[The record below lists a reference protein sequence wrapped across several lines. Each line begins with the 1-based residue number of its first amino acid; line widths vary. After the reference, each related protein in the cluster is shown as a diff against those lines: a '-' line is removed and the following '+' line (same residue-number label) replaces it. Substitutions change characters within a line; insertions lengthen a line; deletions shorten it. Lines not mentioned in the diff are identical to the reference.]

1 MPNSDTS
8 AARSFH
14 DATKLS
20 YISLATKPPLYKSY
34 LGLPAIE
41 LPEIAS
47 PEADTLPAV
56 SGSMSSPGAPLD
68 LGALAQLLHYS
79 AGLIRRSTLRTAG
92 EVHYRAA
99 ASAGALYPIELYVV
113 CGDLPG
119 LAAGVYHYAPATNS
133 LSLLRSGDHRGN
145 LAAATAGHP
154 AIADAPATIA
164 CTCVFWRSAWK
175 YRERGYRYCYW
186 DNGTILA
193 NMTAT
198 ANALG
203 QPAEIVAGFVD
214 SEVDALLGLESSSEA
229 SFCLASIGSGSAAHP
244 AVSTLG
250 AVDAGILGVERRTE
264 YPETQALHQ
273 GSVLADTA
281 EVEAWRGSANAPS
294 PLRAGVRVDAAPDG
308 WPDNEPLGPSI
319 AHRGSTRRFARD
331 PMPAGRLEALLG
343 ASTSPVRSDYG
354 GGLIDTYLIVNAAE
368 GIAPGTYYYNQS
380 SGELELLSEG
390 EFREEAGHLCF
401 EQALGADSSAVAYF
415 MADLDAILA
424 RFGNRGYRLAQ
435 LEAGIIGGRM
445 YLASHAMGL
454 GATGMTFFDD
464 AVTAFF
470 SPHASGKS
478 LMFLVGLGITHERN
492 QVHPFRSRIG
502 ILKDSLARGAGA
514 QGRDVPNWLYA

>member
-34 LGLPAIE
+34 PGLPTVP
-41 LPEIAS
+41 LPADMPS
-47 PEADTLPAV
+47 PDAATLPAV
-56 SGSMSSPGAPLD
+56 GGVMSGNRGPLD
-68 LGALAQLLHYS
+68 LAAIAQLLHYS

-113 CGDLPG
+113 CGDLPD
-119 LAAGVYHYAPATNS
+119 LPAGVYHYAPATNS
-133 LSLLRSGDHRGN
+133 LSLLRQGDYRGN
-145 LAAATAGHP
+145 LADAAGRHP
-154 AIADAPATIA
+154 GIAEAPATII

-198 ANALG
+198 ASALG
-203 QPAEIVAGFVD
+203 LPAEIVAGFVD
-214 SEVDALLGLESSSEA
+214 AEVDALLGLPSSSEASEA
-229 SFCLASIGSGSAAHP
+229 SFCLVPVGSGSTAPTAISP
-244 AVSTLG
+244 LG
-250 AVDAGILGVERRTE
+250 AAAAGVLGVERRTE
-264 YPETQALHQ
+264 YPETSALHA
-273 GSVLADTA
+273 GSVLADSA
-281 EVEAWRGSANAPS
+281 EVASLRDDASRSHPAVDPS
-294 PLRAGVRVDAAPDG
+294 G
-308 WPDNEPLGPSI
+308 WPESAPLGATI
-319 AHRGSTRRFARD
+319 AHRGSTRRFARE
-331 PMPAGRLEALLG
+331 PMPAGRLEALLS
-343 ASTSPVRSDYG
+343 ASTSQVRADYG
-354 GGLIDTYLIVNAAE
+354 GGVIDTYLIVNAAE
-368 GIAPGTYYYNQS
+368 GIAPGTYYYS
-380 SGELELLSEG
+380 PAKGELELLAEG

-415 MADLDAILA
+415 MADLDAILS

-445 YLASHAMGL
+445 YLTSHAMGL
-454 GATGMTFFDD
+454 GATGMTFYDD

-470 SPHASGKS
+470 SPHAAGKS
-478 LMFLVGLGITHERN
+478 LMFLVGLGLTHQRN

-502 ILKDSLARGAGA
+502 VLKDSLARGAGA
-514 QGRDVPNWLYA
+514 QGRDVPDWLYA